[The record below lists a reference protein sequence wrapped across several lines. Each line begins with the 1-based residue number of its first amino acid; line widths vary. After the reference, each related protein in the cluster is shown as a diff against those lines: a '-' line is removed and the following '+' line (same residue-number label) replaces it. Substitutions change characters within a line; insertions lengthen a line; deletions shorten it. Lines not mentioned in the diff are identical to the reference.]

1 MTRSTI
7 TGLSRKM
14 CLPFYFKVQTTTVF
28 LFPYRPSM
36 FSTPVLGGSF
46 LSRTRLCQN
55 RSNRMF
61 CVLIIAVLF
70 WHSDQCLQAM
80 TYFCKRPHCSF
91 VNDLSRARACV
102 CVGNVWACPSV
113 SVSLCQ
119 RAPGSGRV
127 TQFTVSVISCQK
139 PLMDARCLERL
150 GTNRADGDFRR
161 KLTSK
166 VTDRES
172 QT

>member
-1 MTRSTI
+1 
-7 TGLSRKM
+7 M
-14 CLPFYFKVQTTTVF
+14 CLPFDFKVQTTTVF
-28 LFPYRPSM
+28 LFSYRPSM

-61 CVLIIAVLF
+61 CFLIIAVLF

-102 CVGNVWACPSV
+102 CVWVMYERVPL